1 MTTIEVDGGFLR
13 LEGTEGD
20 LARIIAQRQ
29 RLGLKKYGVSLRN
42 NQLNFRAWMVH
53 DLEEMIDSC
62 LYKMRQI
69 EEWDKMQD
77 DMK

>member
-1 MTTIEVDGGFLR
+1 
-13 LEGTEGD
+13 
-20 LARIIAQRQ
+20 
-29 RLGLKKYGVSLRN
+29 
-42 NQLNFRAWMVH
+42 MVH

-77 DMK
+77 DLK